1 MVLKVKS
8 TPPPPR
14 KLQPWQA
21 YHALT
26 YESRWKP
33 HVNQAWID
41 YKKAWE
47 DEHPDRKPEKTRF
60 QIMVEFVKA
69 KFEEEDEE
77 MKIKCNDYQKP
88 VGRNAIGLEPV
99 DSVSSV
105 NHEYQA

>member
-33 HVNQAWID
+33 HVDQAWID

-47 DEHPDRKPEKTRF
+47 DEHPDRKPEKKRF
-60 QIMVEFVKA
+60 QIMVEFMKA
-69 KFEEEDEE
+69 KFEDEDEE
-77 MKIKCNDYQKP
+77 TKKKCNDYRKSE
-88 VGRNAIGLEPV
+88 GGDASLEPV
-99 DSVSSV
+99 ESASTV
-105 NHEYQA
+105 NHEFQV